1 MVFGCS
7 AAAATPAADGGLCD
21 ALDQRGT
28 GVEDPAALRVL
39 VVDVDEDVTAL
50 VEALLDGA
58 AGSQTTVYVEH
69 AASLAEAAR
78 RLVDGPGPDVV
89 LLDLGL
95 PDVPALTPAAGVA
108 VLTSVPDA
116 PPIIAVTSGATDR
129 GRAAVAAGASD
140 YLDKDELVQHQRL
153 WRSVLLAMERAR
165 RARELADQ
173 GSELLRAT
181 SQLAHLSS
189 RLRHDLRSPLAVA
202 ISALDTMQQVE
213 LDDETRDGLTAM
225 VMGRLRDLSKRLDDL
240 AGALATGE
248 LGGGPARDEIDL
260 GDLVAE
266 VRADLAPW
274 DRGRVRLEVTGA
286 DQVWAARRLLRGL
299 LGGLVR
305 NALQHNPDTAVTV
318 HVELRLEDGRAVLLV
333 ADDGIGIAPSVRD
346 AVFDVGWTTTD
357 PPSLGVGLAAANS
370 AVAMMEG
377 SIRAVDSPLGGA
389 AFLIEL
395 PQRPMQAI
403 ASS

>member
-1 MVFGCS
+1 MVFI
-7 AAAATPAADGGLCD
+7 T
-21 ALDQRGT
+21 ALQLPPRLPTGRRGTSSSEGT
-28 GVEDPAALRVL
+28 GVEEPAAVRVL
-39 VVDVDEDVTAL
+39 VVDDDRDLAAL
-50 VEALLDGA
+50 VEAALDAA
-58 AGSQTTVYVEH
+58 AGQDTAVYVEH
-69 AASLAEAAR
+69 AASLTEAAR

-95 PDVPALTPAAGVA
+95 SDVPDAVPAAGVA

-116 PPIIAVTSGATDR
+116 PPVIAVTTRAHR

-140 YLDKDELVQHQRL
+140 YLDRDEVDQQGRL

-165 RARELADQ
+165 RTRQLAEQ
-173 GSELLRAT
+173 GSELVRAT
-181 SQLAHLSS
+181 TQLAHLSS

-213 LDDETRDGLTAM
+213 LDDEATAALTTM
-225 VMGRLRDLSKRLDDL
+225 VMERLRDLSGRLDEL
-240 AGALATGE
+240 AGGLAAGE
-248 LGGGPARDEIDL
+248 LGGGPTREETDL

-266 VRADLAPW
+266 VRADLTPW
-274 DRGRVRLEVTGA
+274 DRERLRLQVTGA
-286 DQVWAARRLLRGL
+286 DRVWVARRLLRGL

-305 NALQHNPDTAVTV
+305 NALQHNPDAEVTV
-318 HVELRLEDGRAVLLV
+318 DIELRLEDGCAVLVV
-333 ADDGIGIAPSVRD
+333 ADDGIGIAAAVRD

-377 SIRAVDSPLGGA
+377 TIRVVDSPLGGA
-389 AFLIEL
+389 AFRIEL
-395 PQRPMQAI
+395 PQRPSRAT
-403 ASS
+403 ASA